1 MPVEDEL
8 TRMIDVLKWRG
19 GERRSEPDEVAEE
32 TLVTFHVEPLGIL
45 DIIMAPAGLQEFIV
59 GHLFCEGLVGGASD
73 VLDVTVADRGDRLEC
88 LVELDAEGVQARGG
102 PARSPDGTRRGL
114 IQTECGA
121 PPAWPWRPLTPIKGH
136 LGIPAK
142 ALVGIPSAVKD
153 RSDLFLRTGAYHYA
167 FLIDVG
173 GNVVHDALDIGRHT
187 AVDKV
192 VGVALLA
199 GTRLAESALFTT
211 GRISSDIASK
221 GVRAGIPLVASR
233 SAPLTGA
240 VSIAA
245 QNDLGMV
252 GFLRGGRFN
261 VYSGEHH
268 ILFD

>member
-1 MPVEDEL
+1 MPVGDEL
-8 TRMIDVLKWRG
+8 TRKMDVLKWRG

-45 DIIMAPAGLQEFIV
+45 DIIMAPAGMREFIV
-59 GHLFCEGLVGGASD
+59 GHLYCEGLIGGASE
-73 VLDVTVADRGDRLEC
+73 VLDVTVADRGDRMEC
-88 LVELDAEGVQARGG
+88 LVELDAEGVLARGG
-102 PARSPDGTRRGL
+102 PAMAPGEARRGL

-121 PPAWPWRPLTPIKGH
+121 PPAWPWRPLTPIMGR
-136 LGIPAK
+136 LGIQAA
-142 ALVGIPSAVKD
+142 ALVGIPAAAKD
-153 RSDLFLRTGAYHYA
+153 RSELFVRTGAYHYA
-167 FLIDVG
+167 FIVDVDG
-173 GNVVHDALDIGRHT
+173 EVVHDALDIGRHT

-199 GTRLAESALFTT
+199 GTRLETAALFTT

-221 GVRAGIPLVASR
+221 CVRAAIPLVASR

-240 VSIAA
+240 VSIARE
-245 QNDLGMV
+245 NDLGMV

-268 ILFD
+268 ISFD